1 MEPAPA
7 RPRHEAF
14 DRDDRLVHKWRLAL
28 HTALGIPSP
37 LAQVTAGR
45 VDWHHVATLVRRG
58 CPPRLALRIVR

>member
-7 RPRHEAF
+7 RPRHEAI
-14 DRDDRLVHKWRLAL
+14 DHDGRLAHKWRLAP

-45 VDWHHVATLVRRG
+45 VDWHQIATGVRRG
-58 CPPRLALRIVR
+58 CPPRLEPRIVR

>member
-45 VDWHHVATLVRRG
+45 VDWHQVATRVRRG
-58 CPPRLALRIVR
+58 CPPRLEPRIVR